1 MARLETGRR
10 TGGGRPALMLLW
22 AAAAIGWSL
31 LAWLGYSL
39 ADPLLAWL
47 GATLPGVAESGGE
60 LATVFGGKEAGAAVD
75 ALGAGPIA
83 AQGLG
88 LLAIVLKPAIVV
100 VWVLGLAA
108 LAVLATLVAGA
119 GRLGRRLLR

>member
-22 AAAAIGWSL
+22 AAAAIGWS
-31 LAWLGYSL
+31 
-39 ADPLLAWL
+39 LLAWL